1 MPQSNSMSQESAAG
15 EGREDDRTVIS
26 QRPVAAPEEF
36 YRSMPLSELA
46 GMLEGRQLDHFAVDQ
61 MIGGGGMGAVFRGA
75 ICD

>member
-1 MPQSNSMSQESAAG
+1 MSQELPQES
-15 EGREDDRTVIS
+15 GRDRTVIS

-61 MIGGGGMGAVFRGA
+61 MIGGGGGWGQSSGAR
-75 ICD
+75 CD